1 MNLSF
6 LEEKIEKIHLLIPI
20 LLVLLVFF
28 IPISPSIKSILTV
41 LSLLAIGFT
50 PSYRQYLF
58 YAFNTMWARAAIVLF
73 LYVLIACLWSKAPF
87 KLEYNIINKY
97 SKLIFLPIFAV
108 GFIKPQARTWALNGY
123 ILSMLFTSILSI
135 LKINNLFIN
144 DLFTSLDPGEVFY
157 NHIVTG
163 IMISLG
169 VYFAG
174 ILTLQTKPGGWLRF
188 LYLSMIVL
196 GSYQIFFINSGRAGY
211 IIYGVL
217 MCLLIVQK
225 FPLRKAL
232 IGLILFTSLSGL
244 AFMLSPI
251 MQDGAYSLVN
261 DLRLLKNNQTN
272 TSIGYRYQ
280 FHHYAKSLF
289 KRHPILGVGTGGF
302 QYNFIKDQPVPSW
315 GHKLNEPHGQYWLTL
330 SELGLIGMALFLYF
344 IGALF
349 VTALKLKEMKP
360 FLLGML
366 VSFCMLSF
374 SDTIFCYSAIGYLL
388 ILFSAL
394 CFGEL
399 IEKEGIAYKKFL
411 KDKFELNVNFS
422 LVVWVR
428 FRKREESSLS
438 LSFDSSTS
446 RELSAGSTASITNF
460 LDSADKART

>member
-50 PSYRQYLF
+50 PSYRQYLL
-58 YAFNTMWARAAIVLF
+58 YAFNTLWARAAIALF
-73 LYVLIACLWSKAPF
+73 LYVLIACIWSKAPF

-123 ILSMLFTSILSI
+123 ILSMLFTSVLSI

-144 DLFTSLDPGEVFY
+144 DLFHSLDPGEVFY

-163 IMISLG
+163 IMIALG

-174 ILTLQTKPGGWLRF
+174 ILLIQANADKWLRS

-232 IGLILFTSLSGL
+232 IGLILFTSVSGL
-244 AFMLSPI
+244 GFMLSPV

-261 DLRLLKNNQTN
+261 DLRLLKYNQTD
-272 TSIGYRYQ
+272 TSLGFRYQ
-280 FHHYAKSLF
+280 FHRYAKSLF

-302 QYNFIKDQPVPSW
+302 QYNFIIDQPVPSW

-330 SELGLIGMALFLYF
+330 AEFGLIGMALFLFF
-344 IGALF
+344 IGTLF
-349 VTALKLKEMKP
+349 ITALKLKEMKP

-366 VSFCMLSF
+366 VSFCMLCF

-399 IEKEGIAYKKFL
+399 IEKKGIAYKKL
-411 KDKFELNVNFS
+411 IKDKFELNVNFS
-422 LVVWVR
+422 LVFWVR
-428 FRKREESSLS
+428 VHKPEESSPS
-438 LSFDSSTS
+438 LSFASRS
-446 RELSAGSTASITNF
+446 REQVAEIVS
-460 LDSADKART
+460 K

>member
-6 LEEKIEKIHLLIPI
+6 LEERIEKFHLLIPI
-20 LLVLLVFF
+20 LLMLLVFF

-41 LSLLAIGFT
+41 VSLLAIGIT

-58 YAFNTMWARAAIVLF
+58 YAFNTLWARAAVVLF
-73 LYVLIACLWSKAPF
+73 LYVVIACLWSKAPF
-87 KLEYNIINKY
+87 KLEYNIVNKY

-108 GFIKPQARTWALNGY
+108 GFIKPQTRAWALNSY
-123 ILSMLFTSILSI
+123 ILSMLFTCILSI

-144 DLFTSLDPGEVFY
+144 DFFTSLDPGEVFY

-163 IMISLG
+163 IMIALA

-174 ILTLQTKPGGWLRF
+174 ILLLQANTGKWLRS
-188 LYLSMIVL
+188 LYLSMIVF

-232 IGLILFTSLSGL
+232 IGLVLFMSVSGL
-244 AFMLSPI
+244 AFMLSPV

-261 DLRLLKNNQTN
+261 DLRLLKHNQTD
-272 TSIGYRYQ
+272 TSLGYRYQ
-280 FHHYAKSLF
+280 FHRYAKTLF
-289 KRHPILGVGTGGF
+289 KKHPIVGVGTGGF
-302 QYNFIKDQPVPSW
+302 QYHFIKDQPVPSW
-315 GHKLNEPHGQYWLTL
+315 GHKLNEPHGQYWLIL
-330 SELGLIGMALFLYF
+330 AELGLIGIALFLFF
-344 IGALF
+344 IGTLF
-349 VTALKLKEMKP
+349 ITALKLKEMKP

-366 VSFCMLSF
+366 VSFCLLCF

-394 CFGEL
+394 CFGEA
-399 IEKEGIAYKKFL
+399 IEKEGIAYKKIIKEKL
-411 KDKFELNVNFS
+411 ELNINFS
-422 LVVWVR
+422 FVFWVR
-428 FRKREESSLS
+428 ARKS
-438 LSFDSSTS
+438 
-446 RELSAGSTASITNF
+446 
-460 LDSADKART
+460 